1 MLVVTMSDPFSQVQG
16 GSLLIDSS
24 TIAPD
29 EARQLASLSEHKA
42 VEFIDAPVS
51 GGVCLLG
58 LAHCASI
65 LLGTIDIA
73 KSI

>member
-1 MLVVTMSDPFSQVQG
+1 MACLQSWLCSSNYVSTYSQVQG

-29 EARQLASLSEHKA
+29 EARQLASLSEQKA

-51 GGVCLLG
+51 GGMCVC
-58 LAHCASI
+58 
-65 LLGTIDIA
+65 
-73 KSI
+73 

>member
-1 MLVVTMSDPFSQVQG
+1 MLAVTMSDPFSQVQG

-51 GGVCLLG
+51 GGVCVCWAFGSLCKHTFG
-58 LAHCASI
+58 NNRHY
-65 LLGTIDIA
+65 
-73 KSI
+73 